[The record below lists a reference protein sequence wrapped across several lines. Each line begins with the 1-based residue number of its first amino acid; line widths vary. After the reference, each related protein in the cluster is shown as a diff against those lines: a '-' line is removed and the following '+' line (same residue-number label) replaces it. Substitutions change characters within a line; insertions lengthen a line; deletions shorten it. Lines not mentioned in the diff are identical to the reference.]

1 MALHFTREE
10 FADRQRRTRAEM
22 AKAGLEGLLIFRQES
37 MYLTGYDTSGYSM
50 FQGRILQ
57 DGELRID
64 NRCQRLVGNL
74 DPTQC
79 VFSQIPAFGKNGD
92 DRLTDIAHLAAR

>member
-37 MYLTGYDTSGYSM
+37 MYYLTGYDY
-50 FQGRILQ
+50 
-57 DGELRID
+57 
-64 NRCQRLVGNL
+64 QRL
-74 DPTQC
+74 
-79 VFSQIPAFGKNGD
+79 
-92 DRLTDIAHLAAR
+92 